1 MSFIEDSWDC
11 LSRQELKSMWSG
23 VIIAVMCMPIY
34 MSPLSTLFGLLVSPY
49 LAVLVFR
56 ANRASLLPLIL
67 HTLWGSQ
74 QRYLLGF
81 FCLIYCF
88 LHFDILI
95 KRKVIGLYI
104 GYLLTLPF
112 FIWYT
117 WQRYKTFGGGIG
129 AGGTFNGLGY
139 YLAFAPFFWAVASR
153 MSITKESFLGMCWAA
168 LIFIIAQVAHIPHSR
183 FIAWAMNLMPVLLV
197 WIWMNRFRCSSKLR
211 VIAIAGCVSFVFAFV
226 GLLGFCRITFT
237 QIGVVGIAYGYLFLS
252 KYFKN
257 GVKVVTPLLIFAFTW
272 YLTSYGIANREKM
285 RASFDRTESYEELSM
300 TNVNSLKE
308 KLLRKAFDDR
318 APLWT
323 AAWDGICRQ
332 YAKDPVWVD
341 PLPIA
346 GEVET
351 GGRKQEIRLMAHNI
365 ALLLLQE
372 FGLYGGLFCYL
383 IYITLFSKKEL
394 RIGMTQDFSS
404 PYAVITACCIGHA
417 IMGGWTGQYVMNIE
431 FSFVLF
437 GLLGCAYGHYYD
449 LKERRKMNNYAY
461 PVAYQYYPA

>member
-1 MSFIEDSWDC
+1 MRLIEDNWDRF
-11 LSRQELKSMWSG
+11 SRQELKSMWSG
-23 VIIAVMCMPIY
+23 VIIAVICMPIY
-34 MSPLSTLFGLLVSPY
+34 MSPLSPLFGLLVSPY

-56 ANRASLLPLIL
+56 ASRSTLLPLIL
-67 HTLWGSQ
+67 HVLWGSQ

-81 FCLIYCF
+81 FCLVYCF
-88 LHFDILI
+88 LHFDVLI
-95 KRKVIGLYI
+95 KRKVIGSYI
-104 GYLLTLPF
+104 IYLLTLPF

-117 WQRYKTFGGGIG
+117 WQRYKLFGGGIG

-153 MSITKESFLGMCWAA
+153 MSITKESFWGMCWAA
-168 LIFIIAQVAHIPHSR
+168 LLFIVAQMIHIPHSR
-183 FIAWAMNLMPVLLV
+183 FIAWAMNMMPVLLV
-197 WIWMNRFRCSSKLR
+197 WMWMNKFRFNTKHLAL
-211 VIAIAGCVSFVFAFV
+211 VGGGCVFFAMAFV
-226 GLLGFCRITFT
+226 GLFSSMRITFT
-237 QIGVVGIAYGYLFLS
+237 QIGVVGIACGYLYLS
-252 KYFKN
+252 KHSKM
-257 GVKVVTPLLIFAFTW
+257 GVLFITPLLMFALTW
-272 YLTSYGIANREKM
+272 YLTFYGIENRLEM
-285 RASFDRTESYEELSM
+285 RESIDRTEDYSELKM
-300 TNVNSLKE
+300 TDFDSLKK
-308 KLLRKAFDDR
+308 KLVRKAFDDR

-351 GGRKQEIRLMAHNI
+351 GGRRMEIRLMAHNI

-372 FGLYGGLFCYL
+372 YGIYGGLFCYL
-383 IYITLFSKKEL
+383 IYITLFSKTEL
-394 RIGMTQDFSS
+394 RRGMSQDFSS
-404 PYAVITACCIGHA
+404 PYAVIAACCIGHA
-417 IMGGWTGQYVMNIE
+417 IIGGWTGQYVMNIE

-461 PVAYQYYPA
+461 PVAYQYSPA